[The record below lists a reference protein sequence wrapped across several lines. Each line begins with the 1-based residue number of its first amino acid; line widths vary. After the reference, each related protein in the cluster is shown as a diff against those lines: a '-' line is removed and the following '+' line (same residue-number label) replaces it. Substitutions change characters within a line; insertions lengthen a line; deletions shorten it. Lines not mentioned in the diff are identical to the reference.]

1 MFVCADD
8 VLDGVL
14 VFFAFG
20 FLGFSANGGLVCGF
34 CLIGVHICCWEMVE
48 ETRILCLVHLPFTV
62 LDFFFFFFYQYFKCS
77 CLCSLMFLMILL
89 VFFVF

>member
-62 LDFFFFFFYQYFKCS
+62 LDFFFYQYFKCS